1 MTKNTV
7 EIRFDEEMVRVTID
21 GKMVLQQMWH
31 LMFVDDIAAI
41 ARAMGGEVKVAEGGW
56 EHHEEEE

>member
-1 MTKNTV
+1 
-7 EIRFDEEMVRVTID
+7 
-21 GKMVLQQMWH
+21 MWH